1 MCYNGKN
8 EEQNEI
14 KLFVLEFLGVALT
27 AHSEYKVKSR
37 VQKIFS
43 NIVALCYNLKIK
55 NDDVRYLKMNNKIR
69 EIRLCDAVDNSVAE
83 INVALFLMK
92 SISARPGE
100 LSESDA
106 LAAND
111 IVIDILEKCS
121 ACLSAARSGSD
132 EDGDTE

>member
-1 MCYNGKN
+1 
-8 EEQNEI
+8 
-14 KLFVLEFLGVALT
+14 
-27 AHSEYKVKSR
+27 
-37 VQKIFS
+37 
-43 NIVALCYNLKIK
+43 
-55 NDDVRYLKMNNKIR
+55 MNNKIR
-69 EIRLCDAVDNSVAE
+69 EICLCDAVVNSVSE

-100 LSESDA
+100 LSENDA

-121 ACLSAARSGSD
+121 ACLSAALSGSD

>member
-1 MCYNGKN
+1 MN
-8 EEQNEI
+8 
-14 KLFVLEFLGVALT
+14 
-27 AHSEYKVKSR
+27 
-37 VQKIFS
+37 
-43 NIVALCYNLKIK
+43 NLK
-55 NDDVRYLKMNNKIR
+55 N
-69 EIRLCDAVDNSVAE
+69 IRLCDVVDNSVAE

-100 LSESDA
+100 LSENDA
-106 LAAND
+106 LAANY

>member
-100 LSESDA
+100 LSENDA
-106 LAAND
+106 LAANY